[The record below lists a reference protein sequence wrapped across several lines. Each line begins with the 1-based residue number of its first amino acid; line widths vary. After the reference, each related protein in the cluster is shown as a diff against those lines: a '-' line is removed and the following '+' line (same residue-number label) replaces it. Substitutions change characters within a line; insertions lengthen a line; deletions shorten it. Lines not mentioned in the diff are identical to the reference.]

1 MLVSASLMATASGR
15 AFLNHETHGFMSAE
29 AVKKT
34 LLDEIESNYASVGKN
49 GALKRLQATL
59 KPLFDSLPK
68 NEHGNLGHSPV
79 RYALHRIFVQRHGWY
94 IKGLE
99 PDGDSWNT
107 TSPAGIL
114 KDHVSSYVEE
124 LFEERL
130 GGKGFNLHDTAVL
143 AATLEHLIHDDNMA
157 RLSKAYEAKKFDSD
171 AELSRSQADSILDEY
186 MKLHVLSD
194 DIASEVSEE
203 EMSAIFPGWSDTQQF
218 VREIRGEVERKG
230 TQGSFS
236 FSDMTNVVE
245 EVGERFGHF
254 QDAECKAMKTRLISM
269 GDQGIGRVPLANFYK
284 SVVDDNTFEFQ
295 ESEDYLRELGA
306 LDDTDPSHPSV
317 IITNYIQAPSNC
329 IASESLYSVCC
340 LNECE
345 QLMSHLER
353 EIDAPE
359 AEPSRIAAIVADL
372 PSSTVEAPR
381 SLSSSLLGKLD
392 DAAAHHGG
400 TVQLHGRLFG
410 QWMHHAF
417 PRECPFPHVAGAT
430 NPQTPDEWMAG
441 RGQESL
447 ASDDEMR
454 RYAQRQKPV
463 DAEAQEISHWTMEE
477 ELLVPVKPKSRS
489 AARSFFSMVMFVA
502 ALISVASFA
511 AAPLKVAKAA
521 FENLSQ
527 SDEAFKKLV

>member
-1 MLVSASLMATASGR
+1 
-15 AFLNHETHGFMSAE
+15 MSAE

-34 LLDEIESNYASVGKN
+34 LLDEIEANYASVGKN

-107 TSPAGIL
+107 TSPAGVL

-157 RLSKAYEAKKFDSD
+157 RLTKAYESKKIDSNTVLTQ
-171 AELSRSQADSILDEY
+171 AQADSILDEY

-194 DIASEVSEE
+194 DISSEVSEE
-203 EMSAIFPGWSDTQQF
+203 EMGSIFPGWSDTQQF
-218 VREIRGEVERKG
+218 VREIRGEKRPTTG
-230 TQGSFS
+230 TFS
-236 FSDMTNVVE
+236 FSDMTSVVE

-254 QDAECKAMKTRLISM
+254 QDAECRAMKTRLISM

-345 QLMSHLER
+345 TLMSHLER

-359 AEPSRIAAIVADL
+359 AEPSRIAAIVSDL
-372 PSSTVEAPR
+372 SSSTVEAPR
-381 SLSSSLLGKLD
+381 TLSPALLGKLEE
-392 DAAAHHGG
+392 AAAHHDG

-417 PRECPFPHVAGAT
+417 PRECPFPHVAGST

-441 RGQESL
+441 KGQESL
-447 ASDDEMR
+447 ASDEEMR
-454 RYAQRQKPV
+454 KYAEKQKPQTE
-463 DAEAQEISHWTMEE
+463 EAQVQDIMHWTMEE

-489 AARSFFSMVMFVA
+489 PMRMIFSLVMFVA

-511 AAPLKVAKAA
+511 AAPLKVAKKAL
-521 FENLSQ
+521 ENLSQ